1 MDFRSLLRCFARWI
15 LRMTPALLRESYGEA
30 QEGFSTIAGPAG
42 GQRAARSAGG
52 IGYRFGGGTLRSRD
66 LFGYGGVWTGQGR
79 AVAAASAAG
88 ARDFPVTIPSAVCS
102 VCSSRMPS

>member
-1 MDFRSLLRCFARWI
+1 MRGAALTLPSRAGESHMDFRSLLRCFARWI

-66 LFGYGGVWTGQGR
+66 LFGYGGGWRSQGR
-79 AVAAASAAG
+79 AVGAGYAAG
-88 ARDFPVTIPSAVCS
+88 A
-102 VCSSRMPS
+102 